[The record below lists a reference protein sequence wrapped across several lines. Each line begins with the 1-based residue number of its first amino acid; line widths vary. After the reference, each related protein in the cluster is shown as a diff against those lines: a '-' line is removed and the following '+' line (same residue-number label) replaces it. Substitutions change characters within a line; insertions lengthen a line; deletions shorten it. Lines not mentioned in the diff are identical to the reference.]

1 MSSCFRSVALRG
13 WSAFRKTAGGIPYRD
28 RGPAGEC
35 RDRVR
40 FRLVT
45 TATLDGASLATV
57 ENAKVSMVDRLA
69 SVNLFLAQVGDKA
82 PREGPFRNSEGWPEN
97 SPVWTS
103 TMDSYR
109 VVWLFHRRLTPKY
122 RQLVATASS
131 YNRVHHL
138 RSPRGCR
145 TLSYRGAVHQSISGP
160 GAQSGDQLA
169 QPCSVGSNTVVGTIR
184 NCRDGLTMSA
194 LKGIVLQKL
203 KTERC
208 RKSRKS

>member
-1 MSSCFRSVALRG
+1 MNVVIAFGFVWSRPRHWTAPRSRRSRTPRSDGRPARI
-13 WSAFRKTAGGIPYRD
+13 RK
-28 RGPAGEC
+28 
-35 RDRVR
+35 
-40 FRLVT
+40 
-45 TATLDGASLATV
+45 S
-57 ENAKVSMVDRLA
+57 
-69 SVNLFLAQVGDKA
+69 FLAQVGDKA

-145 TLSYRGAVHQSISGP
+145 TLSYLGAVHQSISGP